1 MLQYSGKVIDPK
13 KNITYGSCRKEH
25 FVMFSSN
32 PTKAYPLRVEMIG
45 ITYPDKDYFIER
57 KHADFLFLNMSFRER
72 GILRRVKING
82 RSKKIVFIFFNR
94 ELHIGTVRTRNIH
107 TRKYG
112 SIFSAML

>member
-57 KHADFLFLNMSFRER
+57 KHADYFVFEYVVS
-72 GILRRVKING
+72 GING